1 MKYLIYPL
9 IIFIINLNVLNAKS
23 ILIPMDNTQNNHLK
37 TYGIIYNHL
46 KNGQNEIKWCLNY
59 LGGSFLINYEDTL
72 YQKILSQGITCSV
85 LKDQQASLLIN
96 ELKSLENNSE
106 VVILNKFA
114 RIALYSPSSASPWDD
129 AVSLALRYAE
139 IPFEIIYDQ
148 DILNGRLIEFDW
160 IHLHHEDFTGQ
171 MGKMFTQR
179 DQLWYQNQLMEDRN
193 MAKTNGFKKVSLL
206 KNKITLMLKSF
217 IIGGGYMFAMCTATD
232 TFDISLAS
240 SELDI
245 IETSLDGDP
254 TSDNINNNL
263 KFQETLAFTN
273 FNIYTNPRINE
284 FSDIDASPNYSP
296 RKIEEDLDYFELND
310 FSSKN
315 DLIPSML
322 NQNHEKIIHGF
333 MGQTT
338 AFSLS
343 KIKPAIVILAENQ
356 KMEEVKYLYGTLGKG
371 FFCFLG
377 GHDPED
383 YQHFVNEEP
392 TDLSL
397 HKNSPGYRL
406 ILNNVLFPSAQKKK
420 QKT

>member
-1 MKYLIYPL
+1 MLK
-9 IIFIINLNVLNAKS
+9 FNGLNAKS
-23 ILIPMDNTQNNHLK
+23 ILIPMDNSQKNHLK
-37 TYGIIYNHL
+37 SYGIVYNHL
-46 KNGQNEIKWCLNY
+46 RNGQNEIKWCLNY
-59 LGGSFLINYEDTL
+59 LGGSFIINYDDDI
-72 YQKILSQGITCSV
+72 YGKIMGQGITYLI
-85 LKDQQASLLIN
+85 LKDQETTILLN
-96 ELKSLENNSE
+96 ELRSIESNSE

-139 IPFEIIYDQ
+139 IPFETIYDQ
-148 DILNGRLIEFDW
+148 DILNGRLLEFDW

-171 MGKMFTQR
+171 MGKMFTQK
-179 DQLWYQNQLMEDRN
+179 DQLWYQNQLIEDKN
-193 MAKTNGFKKVSLL
+193 VAKNNGYKKVSNL
-206 KNKITLMLKSF
+206 KNKVTIMLKSF

-245 IETSLDGDP
+245 IDYSLDGDQ
-254 TSDNINNNL
+254 TSDNINSSL

-273 FNIYTNPRINE
+273 FNLYTNPRVNE
-284 FSDIDASPNYSP
+284 FSDIDASPNFSP
-296 RKIEEDLDYFELND
+296 RKIQEDLDYFELND

-338 AFSLS
+338 TFSAS
-343 KIKPAIVILAENQ
+343 KIKPNVIILAENQ
-356 KMEEVKYLYGTLGKG
+356 KLEEVKYLYGTLGKG

-383 YQHFVNEEP
+383 YQHFVSEEH

-406 ILNNVLFPSAQKKK
+406 ILNNILFPSAQKKK

>member
-1 MKYLIYPL
+1 
-9 IIFIINLNVLNAKS
+9 
-23 ILIPMDNTQNNHLK
+23 
-37 TYGIIYNHL
+37 
-46 KNGQNEIKWCLNY
+46 
-59 LGGSFLINYEDTL
+59 
-72 YQKILSQGITCSV
+72 
-85 LKDQQASLLIN
+85 
-96 ELKSLENNSE
+96 
-106 VVILNKFA
+106 
-114 RIALYSPSSASPWDD
+114 
-129 AVSLALRYAE
+129 
-139 IPFEIIYDQ
+139 
-148 DILNGRLIEFDW
+148 
-160 IHLHHEDFTGQ
+160 
-171 MGKMFTQR
+171 MGKMFTQK
-179 DQLWYQNQLMEDRN
+179 DQLWYQNQLIEDKN
-193 MAKTNGFKKVSLL
+193 VSKNNGFKKVSNL
-206 KNKITLMLKSF
+206 KHKVTLMLKSF

-245 IETSLDGDP
+245 IDYRLDGDP
-254 TSDNINNNL
+254 ISDNINSSL

-273 FNIYTNPRINE
+273 FNIYTNPRVNE
-284 FSDIDASPNYSP
+284 FSDIDASPNFST
-296 RKIEEDLDYFELND
+296 RKIQEDLDYFELND

-338 AFSLS
+338 TFSTS
-343 KIKPAIVILAENQ
+343 KVKPNVIILAENQ
-356 KMEEVKYLYGTLGKG
+356 KLEEVKYLYGTLGKG

-383 YQHFVNEEP
+383 YQHFVNEEH

-406 ILNNVLFPSAQKKK
+406 ILNNILFPSAQKKK

>member
-1 MKYLIYPL
+1 MKYLIFPL
-9 IIFIINLNVLNAKS
+9 IIFMLNFNVLNAKS
-23 ILIPMDNTQNNHLK
+23 ILIPMDNSQKNHLK
-37 TYGIIYNHL
+37 SYGIVYNHL
-46 KNGQNEIKWCLNY
+46 KNGQNEIRWCLNY
-59 LGGSFLINYEDTL
+59 LGGSFIINYDNDL
-72 YQKILSQGITCSV
+72 YGKIISQGITCTI
-85 LKDQQASLLIN
+85 LKEQETDILLN
-96 ELKSLENNSE
+96 ELKSIENNSE

-139 IPFEIIYDQ
+139 IPFETIYDQ

-171 MGKMFTQR
+171 MGKMFTQK
-179 DQLWYQNQLMEDRN
+179 DQLWYQNQLIEDKTV
-193 MAKTNGFKKVSLL
+193 AKNNGFKKVANL

-232 TFDISLAS
+232 TFDISLAT

-245 IETSLDGDP
+245 IDYGLDGDP
-254 TSDNINNNL
+254 TSDNINSNL

-273 FNIYTNPRINE
+273 FSIYTNPRVNE
-284 FSDIDASPNYSP
+284 FSDIDASPNFST
-296 RKIEEDLDYFELND
+296 RKIQEDLDYFELND

-338 AFSLS
+338 TFSTS
-343 KIKPAIVILAENQ
+343 KIKPNVIILAENQ
-356 KMEEVKYLYGTLGKG
+356 KLEEVKYLYGTLGKG

-383 YQHFVNEEP
+383 YQHFVNEEH

-406 ILNNVLFPSAQKKK
+406 ILNNILFPSAQKKK

>member
-1 MKYLIYPL
+1 
-9 IIFIINLNVLNAKS
+9 
-23 ILIPMDNTQNNHLK
+23 
-37 TYGIIYNHL
+37 
-46 KNGQNEIKWCLNY
+46 
-59 LGGSFLINYEDTL
+59 
-72 YQKILSQGITCSV
+72 
-85 LKDQQASLLIN
+85 
-96 ELKSLENNSE
+96 
-106 VVILNKFA
+106 
-114 RIALYSPSSASPWDD
+114 
-129 AVSLALRYAE
+129 
-139 IPFEIIYDQ
+139 
-148 DILNGRLIEFDW
+148 
-160 IHLHHEDFTGQ
+160 
-171 MGKMFTQR
+171 MGKMFTQK
-179 DQLWYQNQLMEDRN
+179 DQFWYQNQLMEDRN
-193 MAKTNGFKKVSLL
+193 MAKSNGFKKVSLL
-206 KNKITLMLKSF
+206 KNKITVMLKSF

-245 IETSLDGDP
+245 IENSLDGDP
-254 TSDNINNNL
+254 TSENINNNL

-273 FNIYTNPRINE
+273 FNIYTNPRVNE

-296 RKIEEDLDYFELND
+296 RKITEELDFFELND

-338 AFSLS
+338 SFSTS
-343 KIKPAIVILAENQ
+343 KIKPNIIILAENQ
-356 KMEEVKYLYGTLGKG
+356 KLEEVKYLYGTLGKG

-383 YQHFVNEEP
+383 YQHFVNEEH
-392 TDLSL
+392 TDLNL

-406 ILNNVLFPSAQKKK
+406 ILNNILFPSAQKKK

>member
-1 MKYLIYPL
+1 MLK
-9 IIFIINLNVLNAKS
+9 FNGLNAKS
-23 ILIPMDNTQNNHLK
+23 ILIPMDNSQKNHIK
-37 TYGIIYNHL
+37 SYGIVYNHL
-46 KNGQNEIKWCLNY
+46 RNGQNEIKWCLNY
-59 LGGSFLINYEDTL
+59 LGGSFIINYDDDI
-72 YQKILSQGITCSV
+72 YGKIMGQGITYLI
-85 LKDQQASLLIN
+85 LKDQETTILLN
-96 ELKSLENNSE
+96 ELRSIESNSE

-139 IPFEIIYDQ
+139 IPFETIYDQ

-171 MGKMFTQR
+171 MGKMFTQK
-179 DQLWYQNQLMEDRN
+179 DQLWYQNQLIEDKN
-193 MAKTNGFKKVSLL
+193 VAKNNGFKKVSNL
-206 KNKITLMLKSF
+206 KNKVTIMLKSF

-245 IETSLDGDP
+245 IDYSLDGDQ
-254 TSDNINNNL
+254 TSDNINSSL

-273 FNIYTNPRINE
+273 FNLYTNPRVNE
-284 FSDIDASPNYSP
+284 FSDIDASPNFSP
-296 RKIEEDLDYFELND
+296 RKIQEDLDYFELND

-338 AFSLS
+338 TFSAS
-343 KIKPAIVILAENQ
+343 KIKPNVIILAENQ
-356 KMEEVKYLYGTLGKG
+356 KLEEVKYLYGTLGKG

-383 YQHFVNEEP
+383 YQHFVSEEH

-406 ILNNVLFPSAQKKK
+406 ILNNILFHSAQKKK

>member
-1 MKYLIYPL
+1 M
-9 IIFIINLNVLNAKS
+9 
-23 ILIPMDNTQNNHLK
+23 
-37 TYGIIYNHL
+37 G
-46 KNGQNEIKWCLNY
+46 
-59 LGGSFLINYEDTL
+59 
-72 YQKILSQGITCSV
+72 QGITYLI
-85 LKDQQASLLIN
+85 LKDQETTILLN
-96 ELKSLENNSE
+96 ELRSIESNSE

-139 IPFEIIYDQ
+139 IPFETIYDQ
-148 DILNGRLIEFDW
+148 DILNGRLLEFDW

-171 MGKMFTQR
+171 MGKMFTQK
-179 DQLWYQNQLMEDRN
+179 DQLWYQNQLIEDKN
-193 MAKTNGFKKVSLL
+193 VAKNNGFKKVSNL
-206 KNKITLMLKSF
+206 KNKVTIMLKSF

-245 IETSLDGDP
+245 IDYSLDGDQ
-254 TSDNINNNL
+254 TSDNINSSL

-273 FNIYTNPRINE
+273 FNLYTNPRVNE
-284 FSDIDASPNYSP
+284 FSDIDASPNFSP
-296 RKIEEDLDYFELND
+296 RKIQEDLDYFELND

-338 AFSLS
+338 TFSAS
-343 KIKPAIVILAENQ
+343 KIKPNVIILAENQ
-356 KMEEVKYLYGTLGKG
+356 KLEEVKYLYGTLGKG

-383 YQHFVNEEP
+383 YQHFVNEEH

-406 ILNNVLFPSAQKKK
+406 ILNNILFPSAQKKK

>member
-1 MKYLIYPL
+1 MKYLIFPL
-9 IIFIINLNVLNAKS
+9 IIFMLNLDVLNAKS
-23 ILIPMDNTQNNHLK
+23 ILIPMDNTQKNHLK
-37 TYGIIYNHL
+37 SYGIIYNHL

-59 LGGSFLINYEDTL
+59 LGGSFLVSYDDILYE
-72 YQKILSQGITCSV
+72 KIISQGITCSI
-85 LKDQQASLLIN
+85 LKDQETTILVNQ
-96 ELKSLENNSE
+96 LKAIENNTE
-106 VVILNKFA
+106 VVTLNKLA

-148 DILNGRLIEFDW
+148 DIINGRLIEFDW

-171 MGKMFTQR
+171 MGKMFTQK
-179 DQLWYQNQLMEDRN
+179 DQSWYQNQLIEDRN
-193 MAKTNGFKKVSLL
+193 VAKSNGFKKVSQL

-240 SELDI
+240 SDI
-245 IETSLDGDP
+245 DIVDFSLDGDP
-254 TSDNINNNL
+254 TSDNIDKSL

-273 FNIYTNPRINE
+273 FNIYTNPRVNE
-284 FSDIDASPNYSP
+284 FSDIDASPNFST
-296 RKIEEDLDYFELND
+296 RKIPEELDYFELND

-315 DLIPSML
+315 DLIPSIL

-338 AFSLS
+338 AFSTP
-343 KIKPAIVILAENQ
+343 KIKPNIIVLAENQ
-356 KMEEVKYLYGTLGKG
+356 KLEEVKYLYGTLGKG
-371 FFCFLG
+371 FFSFLG

-383 YQHFVNEEP
+383 YQHFVNEEH

-406 ILNNVLFPSAQKKK
+406 ILNNILFPSAQKKK

>member
-1 MKYLIYPL
+1 
-9 IIFIINLNVLNAKS
+9 
-23 ILIPMDNTQNNHLK
+23 MDNTQKNHLK
-37 TYGIIYNHL
+37 SYGIVYNHI
-46 KNGQNEIKWCLNY
+46 KDGQNEIKWCLNY
-59 LGGSFLINYEDTL
+59 MGGAFLMNFDDHLNE
-72 YQKILSQGITCSV
+72 KIISQGITSII
-85 LKDQQASLLIN
+85 LSDLETNLLIN
-96 ELKSLENNSE
+96 QLQSKENDTE
-106 VVILNKFA
+106 VAILNKYA
-114 RIALYSPSSASPWDD
+114 KIALYSPKSASPWDD
-129 AVSLALRYAE
+129 AVSLALNYAG

-171 MGKMFTQR
+171 MGKMHTQK
-179 DQLWYQNQLMEDRN
+179 DQLWYQNQLKEDLIV
-193 MAKTNGFKKVSLL
+193 AKSNGFNKVSNL
-206 KNKITLMLKSF
+206 KNKITQLLKEF

-245 IETSLDGDP
+245 IDYSLDGDP
-254 TSDNINNNL
+254 TSENINSRL

-273 FNIYTNPRINE
+273 FNIFTNPRVNE
-284 FSDIDASPNYSP
+284 FSDIDASPNFSP
-296 RKIEEDLDYFELND
+296 RKIQEDLDYFELND

-315 DLIPSML
+315 DLIPTML

-338 AFSLS
+338 SFSTS
-343 KIKPAIVILAENQ
+343 RIKPNIIILAENQ
-356 KMEEVKYLYGTLGKG
+356 KLEEVKYLYGTLGKG

-383 YQHFVNEEP
+383 YQHFVNEEH

-397 HKNSPGYRL
+397 HKNSSGYRL

>member
-1 MKYLIYPL
+1 MLK
-9 IIFIINLNVLNAKS
+9 FNGLNAKS
-23 ILIPMDNTQNNHLK
+23 ILIPMDNSQKNHLK
-37 TYGIIYNHL
+37 SYGIVYNHL
-46 KNGQNEIKWCLNY
+46 RNGQNEIKWCLNY
-59 LGGSFLINYEDTL
+59 LGGSFIINYDDDI
-72 YQKILSQGITCSV
+72 YGKIMGQGITYLI
-85 LKDQQASLLIN
+85 LKDQETTILLN
-96 ELKSLENNSE
+96 ELRSIESNSE

-139 IPFEIIYDQ
+139 IPFETIYDQ
-148 DILNGRLIEFDW
+148 DILNGRLLEFDW

-171 MGKMFTQR
+171 MGKMFTQKY
-179 DQLWYQNQLMEDRN
+179 QLWYQNQLIEDKN
-193 MAKTNGFKKVSLL
+193 VAKNNGFKKVSNL
-206 KNKITLMLKSF
+206 KNKVTIMLKSF

-245 IETSLDGDP
+245 IDYSLDGDQ
-254 TSDNINNNL
+254 TSDNINSSL

-273 FNIYTNPRINE
+273 FNIYTNPRVNE
-284 FSDIDASPNYSP
+284 FSDIDASPNFSP
-296 RKIEEDLDYFELND
+296 RKIQEDLDYFELND

-338 AFSLS
+338 TFSAS
-343 KIKPAIVILAENQ
+343 KIKPNVIILAENQ
-356 KMEEVKYLYGTLGKG
+356 KLEEVKYLYGTLGKG

-383 YQHFVNEEP
+383 YQHFVNEEH

-406 ILNNVLFPSAQKKK
+406 ILNNILFPSAQKKK

>member
-1 MKYLIYPL
+1 M
-9 IIFIINLNVLNAKS
+9 
-23 ILIPMDNTQNNHLK
+23 
-37 TYGIIYNHL
+37 
-46 KNGQNEIKWCLNY
+46 
-59 LGGSFLINYEDTL
+59 
-72 YQKILSQGITCSV
+72 
-85 LKDQQASLLIN
+85 
-96 ELKSLENNSE
+96 
-106 VVILNKFA
+106 
-114 RIALYSPSSASPWDD
+114 
-129 AVSLALRYAE
+129 RYAE
-139 IPFEIIYDQ
+139 IPFETIYDQ

-171 MGKMFTQR
+171 MGKMFTQK
-179 DQLWYQNQLMEDRN
+179 DQLWYQNQLIEDKN
-193 MAKTNGFKKVSLL
+193 VAKNNGFKKVANL

-232 TFDISLAS
+232 TFDISLAT

-245 IETSLDGDP
+245 IDYGLDGDP
-254 TSDNINNNL
+254 TSDNINSNL

-273 FNIYTNPRINE
+273 FSIYTNPRVNE
-284 FSDIDASPNYSP
+284 FSDIDASPNFST
-296 RKIEEDLDYFELND
+296 RKIQEDLDYFELND

-338 AFSLS
+338 TFSTS
-343 KIKPAIVILAENQ
+343 KIKPNVIILAENQ
-356 KMEEVKYLYGTLGKG
+356 KLEEVKYLYGTLGKG
-371 FFCFLG
+371 FFCVLG

-383 YQHFVNEEP
+383 YQHFVNEEH

-406 ILNNVLFPSAQKKK
+406 ILNNILFPSAQKKK

>member
-1 MKYLIYPL
+1 MLK
-9 IIFIINLNVLNAKS
+9 FNGLNAKS
-23 ILIPMDNTQNNHLK
+23 ILIPMDNSQKNHLK
-37 TYGIIYNHL
+37 SYGIVYNHL
-46 KNGQNEIKWCLNY
+46 RNGQNEIKWCLNY
-59 LGGSFLINYEDTL
+59 LGGSFIINYDDDI
-72 YQKILSQGITCSV
+72 YGKIMGQGITYLI
-85 LKDQQASLLIN
+85 LKDQETTILLN
-96 ELKSLENNSE
+96 ELRSIESNSE

-139 IPFEIIYDQ
+139 IPFETIYDQ
-148 DILNGRLIEFDW
+148 DILNGRLLEFDW

-171 MGKMFTQR
+171 MGKMFTQKY
-179 DQLWYQNQLMEDRN
+179 QLWYQNQLIEDKN
-193 MAKTNGFKKVSLL
+193 VAKNNGYKKVSNL
-206 KNKITLMLKSF
+206 KNKVTIMLKSF

-245 IETSLDGDP
+245 IDYSLDGDQ
-254 TSDNINNNL
+254 TSDNINSSL

-273 FNIYTNPRINE
+273 FNLYTNPRVNE
-284 FSDIDASPNYSP
+284 FSDIDASPNFSP
-296 RKIEEDLDYFELND
+296 RKIQEDLDYFELND

-338 AFSLS
+338 TFSAS
-343 KIKPAIVILAENQ
+343 KIKPNVIILAENQ
-356 KMEEVKYLYGTLGKG
+356 KLEEVKYLYGTLGKG

-383 YQHFVNEEP
+383 YQHFVNEEH

-406 ILNNVLFPSAQKKK
+406 ILNNILFPSAQKKK

>member
-1 MKYLIYPL
+1 MLK
-9 IIFIINLNVLNAKS
+9 FNGLNAKS
-23 ILIPMDNTQNNHLK
+23 ILIPMDNSQKNHLK
-37 TYGIIYNHL
+37 SYGIVYNHL
-46 KNGQNEIKWCLNY
+46 RNGQNEIKWCLNY
-59 LGGSFLINYEDTL
+59 LGGSFIINYDDDI
-72 YQKILSQGITCSV
+72 YGKIMGQGITYLI
-85 LKDQQASLLIN
+85 LKDQETTILLN
-96 ELKSLENNSE
+96 ELRSIESNSE

-139 IPFEIIYDQ
+139 IPFETIYDQ

-171 MGKMFTQR
+171 MGKMFTQK
-179 DQLWYQNQLMEDRN
+179 DQLWYQNQLIEDKN
-193 MAKTNGFKKVSLL
+193 VAKNNGYKKVSNL
-206 KNKITLMLKSF
+206 KNKVTIMLKSF

-245 IETSLDGDP
+245 IDYSLDGDQ
-254 TSDNINNNL
+254 TSDNINSSL

-273 FNIYTNPRINE
+273 FNLYTNPRVNE
-284 FSDIDASPNYSP
+284 FSDIDASPNFSP
-296 RKIEEDLDYFELND
+296 RKIQEDLDYFELND

-338 AFSLS
+338 TFSAS
-343 KIKPAIVILAENQ
+343 KIKPNVIILAENQ
-356 KMEEVKYLYGTLGKG
+356 KLEEVKYLYGTLGKG

-383 YQHFVNEEP
+383 YQHIVNEEH

-406 ILNNVLFPSAQKKK
+406 ILNNILFPSAQKKK

>member
-9 IIFIINLNVLNAKS
+9 IIFILNIEVLYAKS
-23 ILIPMDNTQNNHLK
+23 ILIPMDNTQKNHLK
-37 TYGIIYNHL
+37 SYGIVYNYL
-46 KNGQNEIKWCLNY
+46 KSGQHEIKWCLNY
-59 LGGSFLINYEDTL
+59 LGGSFLINYDNNIYEKT
-72 YQKILSQGITCSV
+72 IGQGITASILSDQETNLLLNQ
-85 LKDQQASLLIN
+85 LKLPEIN
-96 ELKSLENNSE
+96 AE
-106 VVILNKFA
+106 VVVLNKFA

-171 MGKMFTQR
+171 MGKMFTQK
-179 DQLWYQNQLMEDRN
+179 DQLWYQNQLNEDRN
-193 MAKTNGFKKVSLL
+193 VAKSNGILKVSQL
-206 KNKITLMLKSF
+206 KNKITLALKSF
-217 IIGGGYMFAMCTATD
+217 IIGGGYLFAMCTATD

-240 SELDI
+240 TDLDI
-245 IETSLDGDP
+245 IESSLDGDP
-254 TSDNINNNL
+254 TSDNINNRL

-273 FNIYTNPRINE
+273 FNVYTNPRVNE
-284 FSDIDASPNYSP
+284 FSDIDAAPNFSS
-296 RKIEEDLDYFELND
+296 RKIQEEFDYFELNE

-315 DLIPSML
+315 DLIPTML

-338 AFSLS
+338 AFSAN
-343 KIKPAIVILAENQ
+343 KIKPNITILAENQ
-356 KMEEVKYLYGTLGKG
+356 KLEEVKYLYGTAGQG

-383 YQHFVNEEP
+383 YQHFVNEEH
-392 TDLSL
+392 TDLGL

-406 ILNNVLFPSAQKKK
+406 ILNNILFPSAQKKK

>member
-1 MKYLIYPL
+1 MLK
-9 IIFIINLNVLNAKS
+9 FNGLNAKS
-23 ILIPMDNTQNNHLK
+23 ILIPMDNSQKNHLK
-37 TYGIIYNHL
+37 SYGIVYNHL
-46 KNGQNEIKWCLNY
+46 RNGQNEIKWCLNY
-59 LGGSFLINYEDTL
+59 LGGSFIINYDDDI
-72 YQKILSQGITCSV
+72 YGKIMGQGITYLI
-85 LKDQQASLLIN
+85 LKDQETTILLN
-96 ELKSLENNSE
+96 ELRSIESNSE

-139 IPFEIIYDQ
+139 IPFETIYDQ

-160 IHLHHEDFTGQ
+160 IHLHHEDITGQ
-171 MGKMFTQR
+171 MGKMFTQK
-179 DQLWYQNQLMEDRN
+179 DQLWYQNQLIEDKN
-193 MAKTNGFKKVSLL
+193 VAKNNGYKKVSNL
-206 KNKITLMLKSF
+206 KNKVTIMLKSF

-245 IETSLDGDP
+245 IDYSLDGDQ
-254 TSDNINNNL
+254 TSDNINSSL

-273 FNIYTNPRINE
+273 FNLYTNPRVNE
-284 FSDIDASPNYSP
+284 FSDIDASPNFSP
-296 RKIEEDLDYFELND
+296 RKIQEDLDYFELND

-338 AFSLS
+338 TFSAS
-343 KIKPAIVILAENQ
+343 KIKPNVIILAENQ
-356 KMEEVKYLYGTLGKG
+356 KLEEVKYLYGTLGKG

-383 YQHFVNEEP
+383 YQHFVNEEH

-406 ILNNVLFPSAQKKK
+406 ILNNILFPSAQKKK